1 MYLDECILQTRDL
14 KLEESGHV
22 MGEEESKME
31 TNAHSIIGK
40 SPFTQAFQ
48 VRRDQAE
55 CDILSDDAV
64 QVKNHYLCP
73 GVIDALFKNYMGI
86 FPLWSGLLL
95 GDLSRHRKGTSKKDG
110 SHKTRDTNCHV
121 ELWFGLVKHSI
132 LLKKKY
138 LRPAEFVSKMYA
150 SIQGRYVE
158 HIEQHNLPMHI
169 LDKNFGH
176 PSRPDDDHEEQ
187 WNKRESSAGHS
198 KSKSKYFNPPKAL
211 PNPKSPPATKVKK
224 RKVDQQEQDAQGN
237 LTWLWKKK
245 DTEVVVAVL
254 PSQMKG
260 RILLIRHCELCSLRP
275 HQWLTGEVIE
285 GVFHVAADK
294 FAVLN
299 KMYLL
304 NHYTASVIL
313 FGDRT
318 QLISHSLPKVNFD
331 NYEAVL
337 SFVLVN
343 NNHWKLLYIHANTST
358 VFLVDPA
365 QSIKEL
371 DDSEHAAKRIQ
382 EYFRMRRTRHSIT
395 DWVDVKWK
403 GGVMGH
409 PLQTDGCSCGVV
421 VVKMAKAVMESFPL
435 IPNVNFECSK
445 KYMKRERRELALEI
459 LEASGSV

>member
-1 MYLDECILQTRDL
+1 MVRFKKGKTKKALDLWQQAGGRDFITRSL
-14 KLEESGHV
+14 
-22 MGEEESKME
+22 
-31 TNAHSIIGK
+31 I
-40 SPFTQAFQ
+40 
-48 VRRDQAE
+48 
-55 CDILSDDAV
+55 
-64 QVKNHYLCP
+64 
-73 GVIDALFKNYMGI
+73 
-86 FPLWSGLLL
+86 
-95 GDLSRHRKGTSKKDG
+95 
-110 SHKTRDTNCHV
+110 SHGFSEVNVTT
-121 ELWFGLVKHSI
+121 
-132 LLKKKY
+132 
-138 LRPAEFVSKMYA
+138 
-150 SIQGRYVE
+150 
-158 HIEQHNLPMHI
+158 
-169 LDKNFGH
+169 
-176 PSRPDDDHEEQ
+176 EQ
-187 WNKRESSAGHS
+187 WSSVTLTVFKSNKKEHLKWLRVIWGEDRRGVRTEVLQA
-198 KSKSKYFNPPKAL
+198 AL

-237 LTWLWKKK
+237 LTWLWEKK

-260 RILLIRHCELCSLRP
+260 RMLLIRHCELCSLRP

-343 NNHWKLLYIHANTST
+343 NNHWKLLYIHAKTST

-382 EYFRMRRTRHSIT
+382 SI
-395 DWVDVKWK
+395 
-403 GGVMGH
+403 
-409 PLQTDGCSCGVV
+409 
-421 VVKMAKAVMESFPL
+421 KMQ
-435 IPNVNFECSK
+435 
-445 KYMKRERRELALEI
+445 
-459 LEASGSV
+459 